1 MTAISN
7 EAERDI
13 FKAGSTWLRADFHL
27 HTRVDGEFFYNGKD
41 NDFINAYVE
50 GLKQAEIRLGV
61 LTNHNKF
68 NLDEFKAL
76 SKAARKEEICL
87 LPGVELSINEG
98 SNGIHILIIFNP
110 EQWIKQGSDLINPFI
125 SSMFTGKTKDEYERE
140 NANSDKNLL
149 QTIEELDKRNLD
161 YFFIFAHVEQGKGL
175 WIEMGGSKLSAFQE
189 ERYAALRR
197 RCLGF
202 QKVRTHDVP
211 ERSCRL
217 KVQTWLGDWY
227 PAELEGSDCKS
238 IEQIGKGEKKT
249 YLKLGSF
256 TFDAIKYALLDYKNR
271 VKDSIPD
278 IQHSYIKK
286 ITVLDGAGALSSES
300 IDFSAALNTLIGI
313 RGSGKSS
320 LIEVLRYGLGLAAG
334 AGDEGYKNN
343 LINKALGSAG
353 KFILTLVNC
362 HGQEYEIHYIKDQT
376 PDIYL
381 NGIKQ
386 SGISIKDT
394 IIRNPIYFG
403 QKDLS
408 GSGENYYGKNSL
420 VEKFLEKELQDIR
433 LKIYNKSEEIKIS
446 LEKLSK
452 KSQAKDTLNDQND
465 IIKNIEHRLEI
476 YKKYKLE
483 DGLNESLELD
493 KDLDLLK
500 RGQDLIRRF
509 IDQLNQLLSDYDDD
523 LDEYLNYKS
532 KYNEDLTSDFISK
545 FQKFKDVLIAL
556 GVSSKKSEELEQ
568 GFLNL
573 SNSLAQRKNAQKESF
588 AELER
593 SLASEIKNTEIK
605 NITVEEFKKLT
616 EGLLKAQNLKDL
628 LEKEVKKEEGVSGAF
643 RTALSELEE
652 LWQEEYKLADNKL
665 KELCKGT
672 EAISIES
679 SFQRDKGAFLDFI
692 KNTFKGSGIRDATY
706 EKIAERF
713 KNFIEIYKALNENFE
728 QEKIYFGSNP
738 EDFRKLFNEKII
750 SILTYQTPNEY
761 LINYH
766 GKNLLHHSLGQRASA
781 LIIFI
786 LTRGGHDL
794 IMIDQP
800 EDDLDN
806 QTIYEDVIKLV
817 REIKPKVQFILA
829 THNPNIPVLGDAELV
844 QVCSFLDEKITIMS
858 GSIDK
863 PEIQKQIIDIM
874 EGGKEAFDRRKE
886 IYRKWNP

>member
-175 WIEMGGSKLSAFQE
+175 WTEMGF
-189 ERYAALRR
+189 
-197 RCLGF
+197 
-202 QKVRTHDVP
+202 
-211 ERSCRL
+211 
-217 KVQTWLGDWY
+217 
-227 PAELEGSDCKS
+227 
-238 IEQIGKGEKKT
+238 QIGKDEKT

-271 VKDSIPD
+271 VRDSIPD

-334 AGDEGYKNN
+334 AGDGDYKNN

-452 KSQAKDTLNDQND
+452 KSQAKDTFNDQID

-545 FQKFKDVLIAL
+545 FQKFKDVLISL
-556 GVSSKKSEELEQ
+556 GVSSKKSEELQ
-568 GFLNL
+568 QDFLNL

-628 LEKEVKKEEGVSGAF
+628 LEKEVKKEEGVLGAF
-643 RTALSELEE
+643 KTALGELEE

-679 SFQRDKGAFLDFI
+679 SFQRDKRAFLDFI

-713 KNFIEIYKALNENFE
+713 KNFIEIYKALNEDFE

-738 EDFRKLFNEKII
+738 EDFRKLFNEKIN

-844 QVCSFLDEKITIMS
+844 QVCSFVDEKITITS

>member
-175 WIEMGGSKLSAFQE
+175 WTEMGF
-189 ERYAALRR
+189 
-197 RCLGF
+197 
-202 QKVRTHDVP
+202 
-211 ERSCRL
+211 
-217 KVQTWLGDWY
+217 
-227 PAELEGSDCKS
+227 
-238 IEQIGKGEKKT
+238 QIGKDEKT

-271 VKDSIPD
+271 VRDSIPD

-334 AGDEGYKNN
+334 TGDGDYKNN

-452 KSQAKDTLNDQND
+452 KSQAKDTFNDQID

-545 FQKFKDVLIAL
+545 FQKFKDVLISL
-556 GVSSKKSEELEQ
+556 GVSSKKSEELQ
-568 GFLNL
+568 QDFLNL

-628 LEKEVKKEEGVSGAF
+628 LEKEVKKEEGVLGAF
-643 RTALSELEE
+643 KTALGELEE

-679 SFQRDKGAFLDFI
+679 SFQRDKRAFLDFI

-713 KNFIEIYKALNENFE
+713 KNFIEIYKALNEDFE

-738 EDFRKLFNEKII
+738 EDFRKLFNEKIN

-844 QVCSFLDEKITIMS
+844 QVCSFVDEKITITS

>member
-175 WIEMGGSKLSAFQE
+175 WTEMGFQI
-189 ERYAALRR
+189 A
-197 RCLGF
+197 
-202 QKVRTHDVP
+202 
-211 ERSCRL
+211 
-217 KVQTWLGDWY
+217 
-227 PAELEGSDCKS
+227 
-238 IEQIGKGEKKT
+238 KGEKT

-256 TFDAIKYALLDYKNR
+256 AFDAIKYALLDYKNR

-545 FQKFKDVLIAL
+545 FQKFKDVLISL
-556 GVSSKKSEELEQ
+556 GVSSKKSEELQ
-568 GFLNL
+568 QDFLNL

-628 LEKEVKKEEGVSGAF
+628 LEKEVKKEEGVLGAF
-643 RTALSELEE
+643 KTALGELEE
-652 LWQEEYKLADNKL
+652 LWKEEYKLADNKL

-679 SFQRDKGAFLDFI
+679 SFQRDKRAFLDFI

-713 KNFIEIYKALNENFE
+713 KNFIEIYKALNEDFE

-738 EDFRKLFNEKII
+738 EDFRKLFNEKIN

-844 QVCSFLDEKITIMS
+844 QVCSFVDEKITITS

>member
-175 WIEMGGSKLSAFQE
+175 WTEMGFQI
-189 ERYAALRR
+189 A
-197 RCLGF
+197 
-202 QKVRTHDVP
+202 
-211 ERSCRL
+211 
-217 KVQTWLGDWY
+217 
-227 PAELEGSDCKS
+227 
-238 IEQIGKGEKKT
+238 KGEKT

-320 LIEVLRYGLGLAAG
+320 LIEVLRYGLSLAAG
-334 AGDEGYKNN
+334 AGDGDYKNN

-452 KSQAKDTLNDQND
+452 KSQAKDTFNDQID

-545 FQKFKDVLIAL
+545 FQKFKDVLISL
-556 GVSSKKSEELEQ
+556 GVSSKKSEELQ
-568 GFLNL
+568 QDFLNL

-628 LEKEVKKEEGVSGAF
+628 LEKEVKKEEGVLGAF
-643 RTALSELEE
+643 KTALGELEE

-679 SFQRDKGAFLDFI
+679 SFQRDKRAFLDFI

-713 KNFIEIYKALNENFE
+713 KNFIEIYKALNEDFE

-738 EDFRKLFNEKII
+738 EDFRKLFNEKIN

-844 QVCSFLDEKITIMS
+844 QVCSFVDEKITITS